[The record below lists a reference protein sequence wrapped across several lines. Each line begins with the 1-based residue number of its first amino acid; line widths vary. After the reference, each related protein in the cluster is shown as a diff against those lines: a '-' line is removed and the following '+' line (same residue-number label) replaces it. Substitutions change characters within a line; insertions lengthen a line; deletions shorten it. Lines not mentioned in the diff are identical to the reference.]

1 MQNELADKIF
11 WDKYWDGIK
20 IPVIADT
27 TIRWNRALLDVFKK
41 HLPNDADIKIFEVG
55 CAPGR
60 WLAWFNQYLS
70 YTVSGCDTAPIGYKL
85 TLENLKHFRINGTI
99 YNTEILSDELPE
111 NYFDI
116 VYSIGFIE
124 HYEDPT
130 VIIEKHLKLLK
141 KKGYLLLV
149 IPNTAG
155 MINKFLFKYYK
166 MNTFLSHHNLKIS
179 SKNYLQTL
187 GRNFNLDLI
196 YLNYVGGFDPVFI
209 LGNYHM
215 REDHYKKHSLYP
227 LIKIEKLL
235 EKSFALSK
243 LFLNINS
250 SLFSHM
256 IVGIFQKK

>member
-1 MQNELADKIF
+1 MQNELADKNF

-20 IPVIADT
+20 IPVIADKA
-27 TIRWNRALLDVFKK
+27 IRWNQALLDVFQK

-60 WLAWFNQYLS
+60 WLAWFNKYLS
-70 YTVSGCDTAPIGYKL
+70 YTVSGCDTAPMGYQL
-85 TLENLKHFRINGTI
+85 TIENLKHFGINGRI
-99 YNTEILSDELPE
+99 YNTGILSDELPE

-130 VIIEKHLKLLK
+130 EIIEKHLRLLK

-149 IPNTAG
+149 IPNTSG
-155 MINKFLFKYYK
+155 MINKMLFKYYK
-166 MNTFLSHHNLKIS
+166 MTSFLSHHNLKIS
-179 SKNYLQTL
+179 SKHYLNTI
-187 GRNFNLDLI
+187 GENFNLDFI
-196 YLNYVGGFDPVFI
+196 YVNYVGGFDPLFI

-215 REDHYKKHSLYP
+215 RDVDNKKYSLYP
-227 LIKIEKLL
+227 LFKIQSLL
-235 EKSFALSK
+235 EKFNFLSK
-243 LFLNINS
+243 IFLNINS

-256 IVGIFQKK
+256 VVGIFQKK